1 MGNIGAIRNAE
12 HVQLLKVI
20 DHIIEYARKEDGV
33 LRYVVGLPID
43 DKNQTSIY
51 LIEECVV
58 IRPINSISAAD
69 AQPLDMRPRK
79 SDKPISPVIQ

>member
-1 MGNIGAIRNAE
+1 MAILGAIRNAE
-12 HVQLLKVI
+12 LVQLLKVI

-43 DKNQTSIY
+43 EKNQTSIY
-51 LIEECVV
+51 LIEECVA
-58 IRPINSISAAD
+58 IHPIISISAAD

-79 SDKPISPVIQ
+79 SGKPMSPVIR